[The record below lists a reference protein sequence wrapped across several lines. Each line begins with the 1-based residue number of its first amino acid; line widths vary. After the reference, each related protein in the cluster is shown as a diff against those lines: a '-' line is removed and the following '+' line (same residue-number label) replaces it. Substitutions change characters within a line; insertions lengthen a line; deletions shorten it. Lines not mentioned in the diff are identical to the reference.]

1 MQRIPVRLALD
12 PVEGMPQL
20 RAGMSAD
27 VEIDTGRERA
37 RYSALFGGTASDH
50 PVASR

>member
-1 MQRIPVRLALD
+1 
-12 PVEGMPQL
+12 MPQL

-37 RYSALFGGTASDH
+37 RYSHLFGHAAEP
-50 PVASR
+50 PVAAR